1 MKNNSLDGTKGKIR
15 LTDLISRLKST
26 TVVAC
31 LRLLRR
37 RDRRKIVGV
46 ILLQSFLSLMDL
58 AGVAVVG
65 VLGALAITGVASHQP
80 GNRVSAALRLIG
92 IAHYSLRVQAAVL
105 GLIATGLLITR
116 TLVSIYFTRR
126 ALHFLS
132 RRGAEI
138 SSNLVTKLLNK
149 SLITINEVETQKV
162 IYSLTSGIQ
171 AITIGVLG
179 TLVTLAADVSLLIVM
194 LVGLLVVDP
203 YIAISSLIFF
213 SLIGLAL
220 YKFLHNRAAKLGRAQ
235 GILEIESG
243 QKITEVLG
251 SYREMI
257 VRQRRR
263 FYIDS
268 FSKIRVESA
277 FNQAELNFMPF
288 IGKYIIETSVTLGA
302 LVISAGQFM
311 ISSAAHAIGALA
323 IFLAAGTR
331 IAPSVLRL
339 QQSAILIRVST
350 NQARETFNFIEL
362 LGVDDEL
369 DMETDSPLEIV
380 HESFDADVILRSV
393 TFQYPNKSTN
403 ALSSIDLRIVSGSR
417 YAIVGP
423 SGAGKTTLVD
433 VLLGL
438 IQPDSGEVLIN
449 GMPPL
454 KAIHNHPGAM
464 AYVPQNV
471 VISSGTIRSNI
482 AFGYP
487 EDFSHDDLCWSAL
500 ELAQMSDFVH
510 GLPDGLNTKVGE
522 FGKRLSGG
530 QRQRLGIARALF
542 TKPKLIV
549 LDEATSALDGES
561 EHGITDAI
569 ENLGKDVTVITIA
582 HRLSTVLNSD
592 QVIYM
597 ESGKII
603 DRGTFEEVRSR
614 VPNFDRQAK
623 LMGL

>member
-1 MKNNSLDGTKGKIR
+1 MVEKNQSKGGLQGRFIE
-15 LTDLISRLKST
+15 LKSHAYGS
-26 TVVAC
+26 VVASC
-31 LRLLRR
+31 LKLLRR
-37 RDRRKIVGV
+37 KDRRKIVAV
-46 ILLQSFLSLMDL
+46 ILLQSFLSLLDL

-80 GNRVSAALRLIG
+80 GNRVSAALNLLRIG
-92 IAHYSLRVQAAVL
+92 HDSLRVQAAIL

-116 TLVSIYFTRR
+116 TIVSIYFTRR

-132 RRGAEI
+132 HRGAEI
-138 SSNLVTKLLNK
+138 SSNLVTRLLNK

-171 AITIGVLG
+171 SITIGVLG

-203 YIAISSLIFF
+203 YIAISSLVFF
-213 SLIGLAL
+213 ALIGFAM
-220 YKFLHNRAAKLGRAQ
+220 YKFLHNRAATLGRNQ
-235 GILEIESG
+235 GALEIESG
-243 QKITEVLG
+243 QKITDVLG

-268 FSKIRVESA
+268 FSKIRVDSA

-339 QQSAILIRVST
+339 QQSAILIKVSS

-362 LGVDDEL
+362 LGMEEDESL
-369 DMETDSPLEIV
+369 ETDSPLEIL
-380 HESFDADVILRSV
+380 HEGFISQIEVSGVSFS
-393 TFQYPNKSTN
+393 YPNKSTE
-403 ALSSIDLRIVSGSR
+403 ALSEVNLLIPSGSR

-438 IQPDSGEVLIN
+438 IHPDSGQILIN
-449 GMPPL
+449 GVTPL
-454 KAIHNHPGAM
+454 TAIHNFPGAL
-464 AYVPQNV
+464 AYVPQNI

-487 EDFSHDDLCWSAL
+487 EDLAKDYLCWEAL
-500 ELAQMSDFVH
+500 ELAQMSQFVH
-510 GLPDGLNTKVGE
+510 ELPDQLDTKVGE
-522 FGKRLSGG
+522 FGKSLSGG

-542 TKPKLIV
+542 TKPKVVV

-569 ENLGKDVTVITIA
+569 ENLGRDVTVITIA

-592 QVIYM
+592 QVVYM
-597 ESGKII
+597 ESGRVI
-603 DRGTFEEVRSR
+603 DQGTFEEVRSR
-614 VPNFDRQAK
+614 VANFDRQAK

>member
-1 MKNNSLDGTKGKIR
+1 MAINNFGLR
-15 LTDLISRLKST
+15 ISELKKRAYES
-26 TVVAC
+26 VIASC
-31 LRLLRR
+31 LKLLRR
-37 RDRRKIVGV
+37 KDRRKIIAV
-46 ILLQSFLSLMDL
+46 IFLQSFLSLMDL

-65 VLGALAITGVASHQP
+65 VLGALAITGVSSHQP
-80 GNRVSAALRLIG
+80 GNRVSAALKLLGIG
-92 IAHYSLRVQAAVL
+92 HYSLQLQAAIL
-105 GLIATGLLITR
+105 GLLATGLLITR
-116 TLVSIYFTRR
+116 TVVSIYFTRR

-132 RRGAEI
+132 RRGAEF

-171 AITIGVLG
+171 SITIGVLG
-179 TLVTLAADVSLLIVM
+179 TLVTLAADVSLMVVM
-194 LVGLLVVDP
+194 LIGLLVVDP

-213 SLIGLAL
+213 SLIGLAM
-220 YKFLHNRAAKLGRAQ
+220 YKILHNRAATLGRNQ
-235 GILEIESG
+235 GALEIESG

-339 QQSAILIRVST
+339 QQSAILIKVST

-362 LGVDDEL
+362 LGMEEDEEL
-369 DMETDSPLEIV
+369 EVDSPLEIHHQGFDPRIDIQGV
-380 HESFDADVILRSV
+380 SFR
-393 TFQYPNKSTN
+393 YPNKAED
-403 ALSSIDLRIVSGSR
+403 ALSEVTLRINTGSR
-417 YAIVGP
+417 FAIVGP

-438 IQPDSGEVLIN
+438 IHPDSGEILIN
-449 GMPPL
+449 GLNPL
-454 KAIHNHPGAM
+454 DAIHAHPGAL

-487 EDFSHDDLCWSAL
+487 EDLANDQLCWDAL
-500 ELAQMSDFVH
+500 ELAQMADFVRE
-510 GLPDGLNTKVGE
+510 LPEQLDTKVGE

-542 TKPKLIV
+542 TKPKLLV

-569 ENLGKDVTVITIA
+569 EQLGKDVTVITIA

-592 QVIYM
+592 QVVYM
-597 ESGKII
+597 ESGRVI
-603 DRGTFEEVRSR
+603 DQGTFEEVRSK